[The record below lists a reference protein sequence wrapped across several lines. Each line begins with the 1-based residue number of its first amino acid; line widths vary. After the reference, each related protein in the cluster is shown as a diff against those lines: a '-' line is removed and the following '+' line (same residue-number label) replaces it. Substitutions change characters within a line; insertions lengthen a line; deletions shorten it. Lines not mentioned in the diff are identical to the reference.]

1 MAPIRALIVDD
12 EPYARE
18 RVRRLLA
25 GDGDIEIIGECPDGF
40 RAVEQIRRLEPD
52 LLFLDVVMPGK
63 DGFEVLDE
71 VSAPAPAVIF
81 LTAFDRFAVRAF
93 DACAL
98 DYLLKPF
105 DEERFAR
112 AVRRAKDALKEPL
125 KDAKIERADDRV
137 ARPLPTSDGPLLRLV
152 VRVQGRIRFVKTA
165 DVAWIA
171 AEGNYAC
178 VHAGADSY
186 LVRETLSALEAQLDP
201 QRFVR
206 IHRATIVNLDRVRE
220 LEPLF
225 NGQHAVLLDDGTRVT
240 LSRRYRANL
249 EKVLG
254 RALGG

>member
-1 MAPIRALIVDD
+1 VPRIRALIVDD

-18 RVRRLLA
+18 RVRRLL
-25 GDGDIEIIGECPDGF
+25 GEDREIEVVGESPDGF

-52 LLFLDVVMPGK
+52 LLFLDVMMPGK
-63 DGFEVLDE
+63 DGFEVLEE
-71 VSAPAPAVIF
+71 VGAPLPAVIF

-112 AVRRAKDALKEPL
+112 AVRRAKEAL
-125 KDAKIERADDRV
+125 AARGADDEGGGQARV
-137 ARPLPTSDGPLLRLV
+137 ARPLHTAEGPLLRLV
-152 VRVQGRIRFVKTA
+152 VRSRGRIRFVKTA
-165 DVAWIA
+165 DIAWIA

-178 VHAGADSY
+178 LHVGPESY
-186 LVRETLSALEAQLDP
+186 LVRETISALEAQLDP
-201 QRFVR
+201 EQFVR

-240 LSRRYRANL
+240 MSRRYRAHL
-249 EKVLG
+249 ERVLG
-254 RALGG
+254 RTLGG